1 MGFCAGQYMTT
12 ILAVDTSTEAC
23 SVALQIGGEC
33 IAKYSEEPRS
43 HSRLLMPMV
52 QQVLAE
58 AEIKVNQLDTI
69 GVSIGPGSFTGLRI
83 GFAAMQGLAYGADI
97 PVVPVS
103 TLELMVA
110 TYRRQENL
118 ESGEIEAGEII
129 ALLDARMS
137 EFNLGRYKLSNN
149 NQIEALAT
157 DQLVSTDQAIEL
169 ISSCKPKAIIGDA
182 GSLFESAPQYSGL
195 FTQVYP
201 NAIDILPMARQQLT
215 QGLAV
220 NIESVDLVYL
230 RGTEAWQK
238 RKRLRTAAEEVN

>member
-1 MGFCAGQYMTT
+1 MTT

-33 IAKYSEEPRS
+33 IAKYADEPRS

-58 AEIKVNQLDTI
+58 AQIKVNQLDAI

-83 GFAAMQGLAYGADI
+83 GFAAVQGLAYGADI

-137 EFNLGRYKLSNN
+137 EFNLGRYSLEDN
-149 NQIEALAT
+149 NQIVAQEA
-157 DQLVSTDQAIEL
+157 DQLVSTEQAIEL
-169 ISSCKPKAIIGDA
+169 IKTNQPSAIIGDA
-182 GSLFESAPQYSGL
+182 GNLFESASQCAELYTPI
-195 FTQVYP
+195 YP
-201 NAIDILPMARQQLT
+201 NAIDLLPMAEQQLA
-215 QGLAV
+215 QGSAV
-220 NIESVDLVYL
+220 NIEAVDLVYL

>member
-1 MGFCAGQYMTT
+1 MTT

-23 SVALQIGGEC
+23 SVALQIGDKT
-33 IAKYSEEPRS
+33 IAKFVDEPRS

-58 AEIKVNQLDTI
+58 AQIKVNQLDAI

-83 GFAAMQGLAYGADI
+83 GFAAVQGMAFGADI

-110 TYRRQENL
+110 TYARQE
-118 ESGEIEAGEII
+118 SAQAGEIV

-137 EFNLGRYKLSNN
+137 EFNLGRYRLDDNHHILTVEADRLLSS
-149 NQIEALAT
+149 E
-157 DQLVSTDQAIEL
+157 QAIEL
-169 ISSCKPKAIIGDA
+169 IAANQRVSVIGDA
-182 GSLFESAPQYSGL
+182 GGLFESEPELKSQ
-195 FTQVYP
+195 FTPIYP
-201 NAIDILPMARQQLT
+201 NAMDILP
-215 QGLAV
+215 LAQTEYSAQRAV
-220 NIESVDLVYL
+220 AIETVDLVYL

-238 RKRLRTAAEEVN
+238 RKRLRATEEQVN

>member
-1 MGFCAGQYMTT
+1 MTT

-23 SVALQIGGEC
+23 SVALQIGSEC

-43 HSRLLMPMV
+43 HSRLVMPMV

-58 AEIKVNQLDTI
+58 AEIRVNQLDAI

-83 GFAAMQGLAYGADI
+83 GFAAVQGMAYGADI

-110 TYRRQENL
+110 TYRRQENAQ
-118 ESGEIEAGEII
+118 AGEII

-137 EFNLGRYKLSNN
+137 EFNLGRYQLGDNHQVK
-149 NQIEALAT
+149 ALQT
-157 DQLVSTDQAIEL
+157 DQLVSAEQAIEL
-169 ISSCKPKAIIGDA
+169 LAANQPSAIIGDA
-182 GSLFESAPQYSGL
+182 GNLFESAPQHSGL
-195 FTQVYP
+195 FTKIYP
-201 NAIDILPMARQQLT
+201 NAIDILPIAMQQLA
-215 QGLAV
+215 QGSAV

-238 RKRLRTAAEEVN
+238 RKRLRASKEQVN

>member
-1 MGFCAGQYMTT
+1 MTT

-23 SVALQIGGEC
+23 SVALQIGDKT
-33 IAKYSEEPRS
+33 IAKFADEPRS

-58 AEIKVNQLDTI
+58 ADIRVNQLDAI

-83 GFAAMQGLAYGADI
+83 GFAAVQGMAYGADI

-103 TLELMVA
+103 TLELLSA
-110 TYRRQENL
+110 TYRRQANPQ
-118 ESGEIEAGEII
+118 AGEII

-137 EFNLGRYKLSNN
+137 EFNLGRYQLGQN
-149 NQIEALAT
+149 NQIALLEA
-157 DQLVSTDQAIEL
+157 DQLVSSEHAIQL
-169 ISSCKPKAIIGDA
+169 IHANKPSAVIGDA
-182 GSLFESAPQYSGL
+182 GNLFELAPQFAEL
-195 FTQVYP
+195 FTQIHP
-201 NAIDILPMARQQLT
+201 NAVDLLPIAQQQLT
-215 QGLAV
+215 DGLAV

-238 RKRLRTAAEEVN
+238 RKRLRTPEQRAN

>member
-1 MGFCAGQYMTT
+1 MTT

-23 SVALQIGGEC
+23 SVALQIGNET
-33 IAKYSEEPRS
+33 IAKFADEPRS

-58 AEIKVNQLDTI
+58 AQIKVNQLDAI

-83 GFAAMQGLAYGADI
+83 GFAAVQGMAYGADI
-97 PVVPVS
+97 PVTPVS

-110 TYRRQENL
+110 TFRRQKNPAV
-118 ESGEIEAGEII
+118 GEIM

-137 EFNLGRYKLSNN
+137 EFNLGRYQLNDNHQIVALQVDQLASTE
-149 NQIEALAT
+149 QTLELIEAT
-157 DQLVSTDQAIEL
+157 NPS
-169 ISSCKPKAIIGDA
+169 AIIGDA
-182 GSLFESAPQYSGL
+182 GNLFESASQL
-195 FTQVYP
+195 ADKFTQIYP
-201 NAIDILPMARQQLT
+201 NAIDILPMAMQQFN

-220 NIESVDLVYL
+220 NIESIDLVYL

-238 RKRLRTAAEEVN
+238 RKRLRASAEEVN

>member
-1 MGFCAGQYMTT
+1 MTT

-23 SVALQIGGEC
+23 SVALQIGNET
-33 IAKYSEEPRS
+33 IAQYADEPRS

-58 AEIKVNQLDTI
+58 AQTKVNQLDAI

-83 GFAAMQGLAYGADI
+83 GFAAVQGMAYGADI

-103 TLELMVA
+103 TLELIAA
-110 TYRRQENL
+110 TYRRQQN
-118 ESGEIEAGEII
+118 IQAGDII
-129 ALLDARMS
+129 TLLDARMS
-137 EFNLGRYKLSNN
+137 EFNLGRYRLDKN
-149 NQIEALAT
+149 NQIVALEA
-157 DQLVSTDQAIEL
+157 DQLVSTEQALEL
-169 ISSCKPKAIIGDA
+169 IKANQPRAIIGDA
-182 GSLFESAPQYSGL
+182 GNLFESAPQYAEL
-195 FTQVYP
+195 FTPIYP
-201 NAIDILPMARQQLT
+201 NAIDMLPIAERQLA

-238 RKRLRTAAEEVN
+238 RKRLRASEEQVN

>member
-1 MGFCAGQYMTT
+1 MTT

-23 SVALQIGGEC
+23 SVALQIGSEC
-33 IAKYSEEPRS
+33 IAKYSDEPRS

-58 AEIKVNQLDTI
+58 ADIKVNQLDAI

-83 GFAAMQGLAYGADI
+83 GFAAVQGMAYGADI

-110 TYRRQENL
+110 TYARQQ
-118 ESGEIEAGEII
+118 SAQAGKVI

-137 EFNLGRYKLSNN
+137 EFNLGRYQLDEN
-149 NQIEALAT
+149 NQIDAQEA
-157 DQLVSTDQAIEL
+157 DQLVSAKQSIHLIEANK
-169 ISSCKPKAIIGDA
+169 SSAIIGDA
-182 GSLFESAPQYSGL
+182 GNLFELAPKLKSQ
-195 FTQVYP
+195 FTQIYP
-201 NAIDILPMARQQLT
+201 NALDILPMARQQFA

-220 NIESVDLVYL
+220 NIETVDLVYL
-230 RGTEAWQK
+230 RGTDAWQK

>member
-1 MGFCAGQYMTT
+1 MTT

-23 SVALQIGGEC
+23 SVALQIGNET
-33 IAKYSEEPRS
+33 IAKFADEPRS

-58 AEIKVNQLDTI
+58 AQIKVNQLDAI

-83 GFAAMQGLAYGADI
+83 GFAAVQGMAYGADI
-97 PVVPVS
+97 PVTPVS

-110 TYRRQENL
+110 TFRRQKNPAVV
-118 ESGEIEAGEII
+118 EIM

-137 EFNLGRYKLSNN
+137 EFNLGRYQLNDNHEIVALQVDQLASTE
-149 NQIEALAT
+149 QTLELIEAT
-157 DQLVSTDQAIEL
+157 NPS
-169 ISSCKPKAIIGDA
+169 AIIGDA
-182 GSLFESAPQYSGL
+182 GNLFESAPQL
-195 FTQVYP
+195 ADQFTQIYP
-201 NAIDILPMARQQLT
+201 NAIDILPMAMQQFN

-220 NIESVDLVYL
+220 NIESIDLVYL

-238 RKRLRTAAEEVN
+238 RKRLRASAEEVN

>member
-1 MGFCAGQYMTT
+1 MTT

-23 SVALQIGGEC
+23 SVALQIGSEC

-43 HSRLLMPMV
+43 HSRLVMPMV

-58 AEIKVNQLDTI
+58 AEIKVNQLDAI

-83 GFAAMQGLAYGADI
+83 GFAAVQGMAYGADI

-110 TYRRQENL
+110 TYRRQENAQ
-118 ESGEIEAGEII
+118 AGEII

-137 EFNLGRYKLSNN
+137 EFNLGRYQLGDNHQVK
-149 NQIEALAT
+149 ALQT
-157 DQLVSTDQAIEL
+157 DQLVSAEQAIEL
-169 ISSCKPKAIIGDA
+169 LAANQPSAIIGDA
-182 GSLFESAPQYSGL
+182 GNLFESAPQHSGL
-195 FTQVYP
+195 FTKIYP
-201 NAIDILPMARQQLT
+201 NAIDILPIAMQQLA
-215 QGLAV
+215 QGSAV
-220 NIESVDLVYL
+220 NIEAVDLVYL

-238 RKRLRTAAEEVN
+238 RKRLRASKEQVN